1 MNHNKIATRLRD
13 LRGDK
18 TLQEVADAVGVE
30 RQAIY
35 IYEIGHRIPRD
46 DVKKRLAS
54 YYGVTVEEIFFA
66 D

>member
-1 MNHNKIATRLRD
+1 MNHNKIAKRLRD

-35 IYEIGHRIPRD
+35 NYENGHRIPRD
-46 DVKKRLAS
+46 EVKKRLAS

>member
-1 MNHNKIATRLRD
+1 MNHNKIAKRLRD

-30 RQAIY
+30 RQAICN
-35 IYEIGHRIPRD
+35 YENGHRIPRD
-46 DVKKRLAS
+46 EVKKRLAS